1 VKDEAKL
8 AAVKRFV
15 DANTVLVEEALDYS
29 SRLTTAV
36 TLHQGILLI
45 CLTRLTP
52 SYRTASPR
60 ESLKLVI
67 Q

>member
-1 VKDEAKL
+1 MKDEAKL

-15 DANTVLVEEALDYS
+15 DANTVLVEEALDY